1 MPFADIHDKLIY
13 AGSLYVRVPFWRE
26 DISPLGFQ
34 DERYGSVFPAR
45 DEMKKSKN
53 YRTFSILSSASA
65 RRSMD
70 AA

>member
-34 DERYGSVFPAR
+34 DERYGSAFPAR
-45 DEMKKSKN
+45 DEMKKK
-53 YRTFSILSSASA
+53 
-65 RRSMD
+65 
-70 AA
+70 